1 MKCPKCSFENPSETR
16 FCGNC
21 AAPLHPEEKPFFP
34 PTETFRIQD
43 KELTTGSV
51 FAGRYQVIE
60 ELGKGGMGKVYRV
73 LDKKINEEIALKLVK
88 PEIASDRETI
98 ERFGNELRMA
108 RKISHRHVAR
118 MYHLSE
124 EMGTHYI
131 TMEYVPGEDL
141 KSLIKKIG
149 QLPTGKAIFI
159 AKQVCEGLAEAH
171 RLGVVHR
178 DLKPS
183 NVMIDKDGNTRI
195 LDFGIARSVKTKGL
209 TGAGVMIGTPE
220 YMSPEQSEAKEVDH
234 RSDIYSLGVIFY
246 EMATGRVPFEGE
258 TPLSVAMK
266 HKTEAPR
273 DPRDFSPQLP
283 ESFTRVILRCLE
295 KDREKRYQSAEE
307 LLSELNSVEKELPST
322 KKVLLREKELKR
334 PRMRFQSLL
343 VPGIAL
349 LAVILIGAGYF
360 FLSRISEKAK
370 PEATFEKETRKM
382 IVILPF
388 ENLGPAE
395 DEYFAAGITEE
406 ITSRLSSVRELGVI
420 SGTSA
425 LQYDRKGKTMKQ
437 IGKDLGADFVLEGT
451 VRWDKGVG
459 AKGRVRITPQLIR
472 ASDDTHLWSERYERV
487 IDDIFAIQSEV
498 AEQVIEQLDLTLL
511 EKEKQG
517 LKAKPTENIE
527 AYQAYL
533 RGLDYMGRVGY
544 SADDSRLAI
553 EMFELAV
560 ELDPK
565 FALAYI
571 QLSQAYSLTYHYGY
585 DRTADCQSKAKAA
598 ADRAFEL
605 QPDLPEAHLALGYY
619 YYWCFKDYD
628 QALKEFSIAEKG
640 LPNEISILEALGY
653 IQRRQGKFQEAAEKI
668 KAAFQ
673 LNPQNASLAYELG
686 LTYLYLRK
694 HAEADDYLSRSISLF
709 PDQAVAYSFKA
720 MNHWAWEGSIE
731 KARAVLEKMP
741 KTDAFSIYICF
752 LQKCMERNYQAA
764 LDWINSSPID
774 PLEFTTFVSPKS
786 LLAGMAYQLLKQ
798 PEPAW
803 FSFDSARSFLENEL
817 KKRPDDPRLHSSL
830 GITYAG
836 LGRKEEAVREGQL
849 AVKLYPISRDVFFG
863 ANYLE
868 GLAHIYLM
876 VGEYDKAVDT
886 IEELLSIPHWY
897 SSQTLRIDPRLDELR
912 NHPKFK
918 RLLEKKQ

>member
-1 MKCPKCSFENPSETR
+1 MKCPKCSFDNPPETR

-21 AAPLHPEEKPFFP
+21 AAPLHPEEKSSFP
-34 PTETFRIQD
+34 PTETFRTQD

-51 FAGRYQVIE
+51 FARRYQVIE

-73 LDKKINEEIALKLVK
+73 LDKKINEEVALKLVK
-88 PEIASDRETI
+88 PEIASDKETI

-108 RKISHRHVAR
+108 RKISHRNVGR

-159 AKQVCEGLAEAH
+159 GKQLCEGLAEAH

-183 NVMIDKDGNTRI
+183 NVMIDKDGNARI

-220 YMSPEQSEAKEVDH
+220 YMSPEQSEAEEVDH
-234 RSDIYSLGVIFY
+234 RSDIYSLGVVLY

-266 HKTEAPR
+266 HKTEVPR
-273 DPRDFSPQLP
+273 DPRDINPQLP

-295 KDREKRYQSAEE
+295 KDREKRHRSAEE
-307 LLSELNSVEKELPST
+307 LLSELNSIEKELPTT
-322 KKVLLREKELKR
+322 KKVLLKEEELR
-334 PRMRFQSLL
+334 LPRRRFQSLVVL
-343 VPGIAL
+343 GIAF
-349 LAVILIGAGYF
+349 LIIVLMGAGYF
-360 FLSRISEKAK
+360 FLKHISQKAK
-370 PEATFEKETRKM
+370 PETTAEQERRKM
-382 IVILPF
+382 IVVLPF
-388 ENLGPAE
+388 ENLGPPE
-395 DEYFAAGITEE
+395 DEYFAAGVTEE

-420 SGTSA
+420 SRTSA

-451 VRWDKGVG
+451 VRWDKEAG

-472 ASDDTHLWSERYERV
+472 ASDDTHLWSERYERM
-487 IDDIFAIQSEV
+487 IDDIFAVQSEV
-498 AEQVIEQLDLTLL
+498 AEQVIKQLDLTLL

-533 RGLDYMGRVGY
+533 RGIEYRNRVGY
-544 SADDSRLAI
+544 SKEDFRLAI
-553 EMFELAV
+553 EMFERAV
-560 ELDPK
+560 ELDPE
-565 FALAYI
+565 FVLAYSE
-571 QLSQAYSLTYHYGY
+571 LSQAFSKTYHMGY
-585 DRTADCQSKAKAA
+585 DRTADCQLKAKAA
-598 ADRAFEL
+598 ADRALEL
-605 QPDLPEAHLALGYY
+605 KPDLPEAHLALGYY

-628 QALKEFSIAEKG
+628 QALKEFFIAEKG

-653 IQRRQGKFQEAAEKI
+653 IQRRQGKFEEAAEKI
-668 KAAFQ
+668 KKAFK
-673 LNPQNASLAYELG
+673 LNPQDANLAYELG
-686 LTYLYLRK
+686 ITFLYLRK
-694 HAEADDYLSRSISLF
+694 HAEADDYLSRSISLS
-709 PDQAVAYSFKA
+709 PDQADAYVFKA
-720 MNHWAWEGSIE
+720 MNFWAWEGSIE
-731 KARAVLEKMP
+731 KARAVLEKMTE
-741 KTDAFSIYICF
+741 TDALSVYICF
-752 LQKCMERNYQAA
+752 LQKCIERNYQAA
-764 LDWINSSPID
+764 LDLINSSSLD
-774 PLEFTTFVSPKS
+774 PLEWATFVFPKS
-786 LLAGMAYQLLKQ
+786 LLAGMAYQSLNQ
-798 PEPAW
+798 SEPARL
-803 FSFDSARSFLENEL
+803 SFDSARIFLENEL

-836 LGRKEEAVREGQL
+836 LGRKEEAVGEGQL
-849 AVKLYPISRDVFFG
+849 AVKLYPISKDVFFG

-868 GLAHIYLM
+868 SLARIYVML
-876 VGEYDKAVDT
+876 GDFDKAVD
-886 IEELLSIPHWY
+886 IYEELLSIPCFI
-897 SSQTLRIDPRLDELR
+897 SSQTLRIYPWLDALQNLPR
-912 NHPKFK
+912 FK
-918 RLLEKKQ
+918 RLLGKKQ